1 MRISD
6 WSSYVCSSDLDRHQ
20 AHRSTFKIDALILG
34 HVLHIVQRIFDEA
47 RNRAM
52 IARRADDDPIGTAQ
66 CIDQRSG
73 LLLSLFDI
81 WRILLLVYRFSF
93 LHIVFRSLLLA
104 LFLLLPLFHFRFTFS
119 FSLPA
124 LSSSFCFFFSSFFFF
139 LSFFL

>member
-47 RNRAM
+47 RNSAM

-66 CIDQRSG
+66 GIDQRSG
-73 LLLSLFDI
+73 LRRALFDI
-81 WRILLLVYRFSF
+81 WCIHGHVERCAVEHNGLDRKSTRLN
-93 LHIVFRSLLLA
+93 
-104 LFLLLPLFHFRFTFS
+104 
-119 FSLPA
+119 
-124 LSSSFCFFFSSFFFF
+124 SSQ
-139 LSFFL
+139 